1 MATHRLFPV
10 HPGKG
15 IVCHLRLATK
25 YKTPV
30 RWLLSHITCNCI
42 NICHGKRNCQPP
54 QQSEEIVLWLPE
66 ERNDAMQILVMLEE
80 IDGDRSASADRWRI
94 YHGSPGQSHW
104 VNASLLAV
112 RFGSIVADAEQL
124 DLTNALASS
133 EPRLCKKYN
142 ADHDLLGRAART
154 MDPRSSGE
162 GVLVGV
168 DPMGFD
174 IRTRFDIVRVP
185 FGERLIDA
193 EQADVRVHNLLSE
206 LSAAG

>member
-1 MATHRLFPV
+1 MHELNELELAIRSERHATLACDGVPFTVTTVIDNESGAFVFPV
-10 HPGKG
+10 ESAA
-15 IVCHLRLATK
+15 LR
-25 YKTPV
+25 
-30 RWLLSHITCNCI
+30 
-42 NICHGKRNCQPP
+42 G
-54 QQSEEIVLWLPE
+54 EEVVLWLPE

-104 VNASLLAV
+104 VSASLLAV
-112 RFGSIVADAEQL
+112 RFGSMVADADQL
-124 DLTNALASS
+124 DLTNALAPS

-154 MDPRSSGE
+154 MDPRTSGE

-185 FGERLIDA
+185 FGERLVDA
-193 EQADVRVHNLLSE
+193 EKADAKVHNLLSE